1 MTHDEKKASAS
12 FRIESAYPIVG
23 PLLPVGG
30 LSVRSLYERAVAVVM
45 AAKSITNPGGHEIR
59 VVDVHTGEIVY
70 RKTAAFQST
79 QFGDT

>member
-1 MTHDEKKASAS
+1 MTNDDKKSSAC
-12 FRIESAYPIVG
+12 FRIESSHPIVG

-30 LSVRSLYERAVAVVM
+30 LSVRTLYARAVAVVM

-59 VVDVHTGEIVY
+59 VVDVDTGEVVY